1 MKSAE
6 TVFLGIDHIDL
17 RVPALGAVESFYD
30 KLFARLGLTTKTY
43 SVVAFGGES
52 WTEGTADNYNAVEW
66 YEDGVHGR
74 RVAFFGVIEEAG
86 AQPARGRIAFAV
98 AKESLDEWARVLP
111 EMGAREIEVS
121 REQSYPAVFFTDPLG
136 TRLEVC
142 ARQPRP

>member
-1 MKSAE
+1 MA
-6 TVFLGIDHIDL
+6 FLGVDHIDL

-30 KLFARLGLTTKTY
+30 KFFARLGLTKKTY
-43 SVVAFGGES
+43 SVVTFGGES
-52 WTEGTADNYNAVEW
+52 WNEASAENYNAVEW
-66 YEDGVHGR
+66 YEEHVQGR
-74 RVAFFGVIEEAG
+74 PPAFFGVIEEAG

-111 EMGAREIEVS
+111 EIGAREIEVS
-121 REQSYPAVFFTDPLG
+121 SEQSYPAVFFTDPLG